1 MPNPTQI
8 TSLRIPTETLI
19 AAKTLL
25 PGDSGKTFM
34 LNLAGGF
41 TVTLPP
47 VAEARNGWNATF
59 VVKTNPTT
67 AYIVTETAASDTNVL
82 TGGVVERETDTADD
96 GPYSAAFTQVN
107 FVANVAV
114 LGDIIRVV
122 CDGVRYYIDGQ
133 VNADGAITL
142 T

>member
-1 MPNPTQI
+1 MPNPTQM
-8 TSLRIPTETLI
+8 TSMRVPTETLT

-25 PGDSGKTFM
+25 PGDSGKTF
-34 LNLAGGF
+34 LLALAGGF

-47 VAEARNGWNATF
+47 VADAKNGWSATF
-59 VVKTNPTT
+59 IVKVNPTT

-107 FVANVAV
+107 FVANTAV

>member
-1 MPNPTQI
+1 MGKPTQI

-19 AAKTLL
+19 TTKTLV
-25 PGDSGKTFM
+25 PGDSGKTF
-34 LNLAGGF
+34 LLDLVGGF

-47 VAEARNGWNATF
+47 VGEAGNGFNTAF
-59 VVKTNPTT
+59 VVKTSPTT

-107 FVANVAV
+107 FVANIAV
-114 LGDIIRVV
+114 LGDIIRIVS
-122 CDGVRYYIDGQ
+122 DGVRYYVDGQ

>member
-1 MPNPTQI
+1 MTRVKPFF
-8 TSLRIPTETLI
+8 L
-19 AAKTLL
+19 A
-25 PGDSGKTFM
+25 
-34 LNLAGGF
+34 LAGGF

-47 VAEARNGWNATF
+47 VADAKNGWSATF
-59 VVKTNPTT
+59 IVKVNPTT

-107 FVANVAV
+107 FVANTAV

-122 CDGVRYYIDGQ
+122 SDGVRYYVDGQ
-133 VNADGAITL
+133 VNADGGITL